1 MIFVHI
7 CIWHEHLDHCMQDG
21 TRVDFHSSSC
31 TKKSSLVDWRAVV
44 WVHNRS
50 DPKLAHHYLQFK
62 EWQDIACKMLLF
74 LGLFMKPIKLLMWY
88 KELKLLNVHE
98 DWPQVH
104 FAWIP
109 EDSLQ
114 AGWDPGG
121 FPQFALHQV
130 IQLGWFESAGM
141 GTQEECWFCASVTT
155 AIIRQL
161 NKV

>member
-1 MIFVHI
+1 MFVHI

-44 WVHNRS
+44 WVHYRS
-50 DPKLAHHYLQFK
+50 DPKLAHDYLQFK
-62 EWQDIACKMLLF
+62 EWQDIACKMLIF
-74 LGLFMKPIKLLMWY
+74 LRATINVVYIDKI
-88 KELKLLNVHE
+88 LNVHE
-98 DWPQVH
+98 DGPHVH

-109 EDSLQ
+109 EDFLQ

-121 FPQFALHQV
+121 FPQFALHQD

-141 GTQEECWFCASVTT
+141 GTQEDCWLCASVTT
-155 AIIRQL
+155 TIIKQL